1 MSNESNKPSFSR
13 GRKWTI
19 GFNVALVTVLVLA
32 VTVMTNYLS
41 GHYFKRL
48 HLSSNTRIELSPRTV
63 GFVQSITNPVQVTL
77 YYDKDETLF
86 SDVSELLKEYHALN
100 SKIRIRTVDYL
111 RDPGSA
117 EELRIK
123 YNLGASTNKN
133 WVIFD
138 CDGHVQK
145 VEGGTLA
152 QYTLEQVPNPTALE
166 YRKKPVAFN
175 GEMLFT
181 AALLGTV
188 NPKPLHAYYLE
199 GHGEHPVNDQPMGFD
214 KFLSMVQQNYIQVA
228 PLQLSGTNAI
238 PEDCNLLIIAGP
250 RDAMPTN
257 ELDRIDEYLNE
268 GGRLLAMFNVAST
281 NQQTGLEK
289 ILAKWGV
296 QVGSELISDPESTTV
311 GSDVLVWNFRNHP
324 AVNPLTGSRLDM
336 ILPRT
341 IHKIDSTASSNSG
354 LDVEEIAFSG
364 PRSHLR
370 NAPASQPLQA
380 WPLMVAVEQTSGK
393 IAAQRGATRI
403 LVLGDSIFLGNYQIK
418 IGANADF
425 VNYAINWLVER
436 NVMMQGVGPR
446 PVTEFRLLISKP
458 RMQTLQW
465 ILLGAIPGGILL
477 FGGIIWVSRR
487 K

>member
-250 RDAMPTN
+250 RDAMPT
-257 ELDRIDEYLNE
+257 
-268 GGRLLAMFNVAST
+268 
-281 NQQTGLEK
+281 
-289 ILAKWGV
+289 
-296 QVGSELISDPESTTV
+296 
-311 GSDVLVWNFRNHP
+311 
-324 AVNPLTGSRLDM
+324 
-336 ILPRT
+336 
-341 IHKIDSTASSNSG
+341 
-354 LDVEEIAFSG
+354 
-364 PRSHLR
+364 
-370 NAPASQPLQA
+370 
-380 WPLMVAVEQTSGK
+380 
-393 IAAQRGATRI
+393 
-403 LVLGDSIFLGNYQIK
+403 
-418 IGANADF
+418 
-425 VNYAINWLVER
+425 
-436 NVMMQGVGPR
+436 
-446 PVTEFRLLISKP
+446 
-458 RMQTLQW
+458 
-465 ILLGAIPGGILL
+465 
-477 FGGIIWVSRR
+477 
-487 K
+487 